1 MAANP
6 TVLVTD
12 DDDYVRRAVARL
24 LRHHGYHV
32 VCAASGAQA
41 LEIAAAALP
50 ALVLLDVM
58 MPEMDGFSVAHA
70 LRHTH
75 RHACPPIAIMSAGP
89 PCDAQRLSVGAVG
102 FLRKPFSSDAL
113 LSLVERALHAPDVR
127 ASSNP
132 LDSAHAS

>member
-1 MAANP
+1 MAAN

-12 DDDYVRRAVARL
+12 DDDHVRRAVARL

-41 LEIAAAALP
+41 LELASAALP

-58 MPEMDGFSVAHA
+58 MPEMDGFAVARA
-70 LRHTH
+70 LREQHG
-75 RHACPPIAIMSAGP
+75 HACPPIAIMSAGP
-89 PCDAQRLSVGAVG
+89 PCDAQSRAVGALG

-113 LSLVERALHAPDVR
+113 LSLTERAVHGHDPRR
-127 ASSNP
+127 ATASTEA
-132 LDSAHAS
+132 AHPF

>member
-1 MAANP
+1 MAAT

-32 VCAASGAQA
+32 VCASSGAQA
-41 LEIAAAALP
+41 LELAAVAPP

-58 MPEMDGFSVAHA
+58 MPEMDGFAVAQA
-70 LRHTH
+70 LRQQH
-75 RHACPPIAIMSAGP
+75 RQACPPIAIMSAGP
-89 PCDAQRLSVGAVG
+89 PCEAQRLAVGAAG

-113 LSLVERALHAPDVR
+113 LTLIERALHSGPPVAQGAAMDT
-127 ASSNP
+127 AQLS
-132 LDSAHAS
+132 